1 MNEKIKTT
9 KLYISVYDSIV
20 VSEGV
25 VVELIVEKITT
36 WNVLGE
42 NGIVVS
48 IEECCQ
54 EKTKWLY
61 PSKDVSK
68 SSMISFEEF
77 KKSLGTFANEL
88 SDEEIDNI
96 RHAFNRI
103 ADIAFDRWAAQKNT
117 T

>member
-9 KLYISVYDSIV
+9 KLYISVYDSVV

-36 WNVLGE
+36 WDVLGKD
-42 NGIVVS
+42 GIVVS
-48 IEECCQ
+48 VEKCHR

-61 PSKDVSK
+61 PSKGVAK
-68 SSMISFEEF
+68 SSIISFEEF
-77 KKSLGTFANEL
+77 KKTLGTFANEL